1 MFQLMLEMKYSS
13 YTGELSTPEEWS
25 LPAKMVAKF
34 PLSNILSIFSP
45 HQIQLSW

>member
-1 MFQLMLEMKYSS
+1 MFELKCSS

-34 PLSNILSIFSP
+34 PLSNIFPIFSP
-45 HQIQLSW
+45 QQI